1 MKQFLFYAV
10 LICLIFSSCGDDGTK
25 PTPIST
31 QAAYSMI
38 HHYYDS
44 IVPKG
49 DSNIIRFI
57 RFQNTDMKSLFKKDA
72 KITFWMAADTTT
84 HQPTVLVEYDEDPHS
99 PDPEPVFYSMSV
111 FKIGICPPPNTPP
124 CDGSLESLF

>member
-1 MKQFLFYAV
+1 MKQFFFYAV
-10 LICLIFSSCGDDGTK
+10 LICMISCGDGAEK
-25 PTPIST
+25 PVPIST

-38 HHYYDS
+38 HHYSDS

-57 RFQNTDMKSLFKKDA
+57 RFQNMDLKSLFKKDA
-72 KITFWMAADTTT
+72 KITFWLAADTAT

-99 PDPEPVFYSMSV
+99 PDPEPVFFTMAV
-111 FKIGICPPPNTPP
+111 LKLTICPPPNTPP
-124 CDGSLESLF
+124 CDGSLEALF

>member
-1 MKQFLFYAV
+1 MKRFFFYAV
-10 LICLIFSSCGDDGTK
+10 LICIVFTSCGGDE
-25 PTPIST
+25 PPAPIST

-38 HHYYDS
+38 HHYSDS

-57 RFQNTDMKSLFKKDA
+57 RFQNMDLKSLFKKDA
-72 KITFWMAADTTT
+72 KITFWLAADTTT

-99 PDPEPVFYSMSV
+99 PDPAPVFFTMAV
-111 FKIGICPPPNTPP
+111 FKLTICPPPNTPP